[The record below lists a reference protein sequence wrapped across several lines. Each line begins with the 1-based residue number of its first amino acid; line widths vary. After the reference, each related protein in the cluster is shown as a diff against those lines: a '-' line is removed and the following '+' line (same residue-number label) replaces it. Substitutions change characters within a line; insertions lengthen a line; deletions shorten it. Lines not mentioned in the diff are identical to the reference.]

1 VLYLFQILPIQ
12 LKINSFESNLIKY
25 CIMKIKFGALV
36 VDGRGKIGGHVASKN
51 RGGAY
56 LRTKVT
62 PTNPNT
68 SAQATVR
75 NRLTAFSQGWKGLTA
90 AKRAAWNSSV
100 SDYSK
105 TDIFGDI
112 KQPSG
117 VNLYVKLNSNLDE
130 VGVSAIS
137 LPPLPQAVEPVLT
150 ISATAAA
157 GAPALSV
164 VYTPT
169 PIPADTAFVLR
180 ATKQVSPGKTFL
192 KNEFRNIAILDA
204 ADTSPEDALA
214 AYVAKFGT
222 LVAGQKIG
230 VALVPVN
237 KVTGQKGQ
245 AITTEVIVA
254 A

>member
-1 VLYLFQILPIQ
+1 
-12 LKINSFESNLIKY
+12 
-25 CIMKIKFGALV
+25 MKIKFGALV

-62 PTNPNT
+62 PTNPQT
-68 SAQATVR
+68 AAQSLVR
-75 NRLTAFSQGWKGLTA
+75 NRLTSFSQGWKGLTA
-90 AKRAAWNSSV
+90 AQRDAWYSSV

-105 TDIFGDI
+105 TDVFGDI

-130 VGVSAIS
+130 VGVGAIS

-157 GAPALSV
+157 GTAALSV
-164 VYTPT
+164 VYTPS
-169 PIPADTAFVLR
+169 PIPADTAFILR
-180 ATKQVSPGKTFL
+180 ATKQVSPGKSFL
-192 KNEFRNIAILDA
+192 KNEYRNIAILDA
-204 ADTSPEDALA
+204 GDTSPENALA
-214 AYVAKFGT
+214 AYNAKFGT

-230 VALVPVN
+230 LALVPVN

-245 AITTEVIVA
+245 AVSTEIIVA

>member
-1 VLYLFQILPIQ
+1 
-12 LKINSFESNLIKY
+12 
-25 CIMKIKFGALV
+25 MKIKFGALV

-62 PTNPNT
+62 PTNPQT
-68 SAQATVR
+68 SAQSLVR
-75 NRLTAFSQGWKGLTA
+75 NRLTAFAQGWKSLTA
-90 AKRAAWNSSV
+90 SQRAAWNSSV
-100 SDYSK
+100 SDFSK

-112 KQPSG
+112 KNPSG
-117 VNLYVKLNSNLDE
+117 INLYVKLNSNLDE

-137 LPPLPQAVEPVLT
+137 LPPLPQAVEPVLS

-157 GAPALSV
+157 GVAALSV
-164 VYTPT
+164 VFTPT
-169 PIPADTAFVLR
+169 PVPADTAFVLR
-180 ATKQVSPGKTFL
+180 ATKQVSAGKSFL

-204 ADTSPEDALA
+204 AETSPYDALA
-214 AYVAKFGT
+214 EYVAKFGT

-230 VALVPVN
+230 VSLIPVN
-237 KVTGQKGQ
+237 KITGQKGQ
-245 AITTEVIVA
+245 AVSTEIIVA